1 MPKTAKTADFTTS
14 DAYGSGEI
22 SSFPGLTD
30 RTRAYWR
37 ETMTAVRSL
46 TETDFDGFA
55 EGIDQGR
62 SIFDDS
68 VKQSFVSGHDPS
80 FAARRFLRLVCGES
94 ARTLSVPQMASRA
107 DQLFLQVGT
116 DPENWSGAT
125 LTGEELHQELY
136 RAEAEEN
143 VRGRASWPE
152 SPSEKFAPYE
162 GLTVVRLR

>member
-1 MPKTAKTADFTTS
+1 MPKTADFTTS

-22 SSFPGLTD
+22 SRFPGLTD

-37 ETMTAVRSL
+37 ETMSTVRSL
-46 TETDFDGFA
+46 TETNFDGFA
-55 EGIDQGR
+55 EGIDNGR
-62 SIFDDS
+62 NLFDDS

-94 ARTLSVPQMASRA
+94 ARTLSVPQMDSRA

-116 DPENWSGAT
+116 APENWGSAT
-125 LTGEELHQELY
+125 FTGEELHQELY

-143 VRGRASWPE
+143 VSESASWPE
-152 SPSEKFAPYE
+152 APGGKFSPYE